1 MDALNSWDVALFVVA
16 GYIAV
21 VSLVRLMV
29 GRRDT
34 LTRQVREEFERQR
47 SETER
52 LAEEAEQ
59 NRPAQTVASPAAL
72 AAKKKA

>member
-34 LTRQVREEFERQR
+34 LTRQVRDEFKRQR
-47 SETER
+47 SENER
-52 LAEEAEQ
+52 IAEEAEQ
-59 NRPAQTVASPAAL
+59 NRPAQTVASPAL

>member
-21 VSLVRLMV
+21 VSLVRLML
-29 GRRDT
+29 GRRNN
-34 LTRQVREEFERQR
+34 LARQVRDELERQS
-47 SETER
+47 SEAQR
-52 LAEEAEQ
+52 QAEETEQ
-59 NRPAQTVASPAAL
+59 NRSAQTPVSQTAL